1 MAEAATEETGG
12 KFGGFI
18 THAVLKERQNPSYIC
33 GSCGNMLWNFKNDGS
48 KLIRVCRNC
57 GHKDDMESNL
67 VYVND
72 VKFAGGTDH
81 VASAD
86 MIKDPTL
93 PRADN
98 VDCSSCHHNEAVF
111 FQKPMRGDEG
121 MKLIFMCT
129 RCARAAYLLAPPCVL
144 ATLLSLLHP
153 HNAQV
158 RVQVGAVRSP
168 STPRPA
174 NTAVR
179 SSATLMYVA
188 RARCPAAA
196 RPTGRRAQHLVVVAR
211 RSKRWHVCVEGVRL
225 TDQVRRH
232 APPRPRNFS
241 LLVVSQS
248 CWLDILRAE
257 SSPTRAPCP

>member
-1 MAEAATEETGG
+1 MAEAERATEETGG
-12 KFGGFI
+12 KFGGYI
-18 THAVLKERQNPSYIC
+18 TDAGLKERQNPSYIC

-86 MIKDPTL
+86 MVKDPTL

-98 VDCSSCHHNEAVF
+98 VDCGICHHHEAVF

-129 RCARAAYLLAPPCVL
+129 KCARAAYLLTPPCVL
-144 ATLLSLLHP
+144 ATLRSPLHP

-158 RVQVGAVRSP
+158 RAQVGAVRSP
-168 STPRPA
+168 STPLPA

-188 RARCPAAA
+188 RARCPRRGAAHRGPRA
-196 RPTGRRAQHLVVVAR
+196 REASCRCGLVAR
-211 RSKRWHVCVEGVRL
+211 RSKRYVACVRGGC
-225 TDQVRRH
+225 
-232 APPRPRNFS
+232 ACN
-241 LLVVSQS
+241 
-248 CWLDILRAE
+248 
-257 SSPTRAPCP
+257 

>member
-1 MAEAATEETGG
+1 MAEAERATEETGG
-12 KFGGFI
+12 KFGGYI
-18 THAVLKERQNPSYIC
+18 TDAGLKERQNPSYIC

-86 MIKDPTL
+86 MVKDPTL

-98 VDCSSCHHNEAVF
+98 VDCGICHHNEAVF

-129 RCARAAYLLAPPCVL
+129 KCARAAYLLTPPLL
-144 ATLLSLLHP
+144 ATLRSPLHP

-158 RVQVGAVRSP
+158 RAQVGAVRSP
-168 STPRPA
+168 STPLPA
-174 NTAVR
+174 NTAAVCAVLRHPHVR
-179 SSATLMYVA
+179 CTRSMPPPRCGPPAHEHSTLSLWLAVQSDGMCA
-188 RARCPAAA
+188 WR
-196 RPTGRRAQHLVVVAR
+196 
-211 RSKRWHVCVEGVRL
+211 VCV
-225 TDQVRRH
+225 
-232 APPRPRNFS
+232 
-241 LLVVSQS
+241 
-248 CWLDILRAE
+248 
-257 SSPTRAPCP
+257 

>member
-1 MAEAATEETGG
+1 MAEGATEVAGG
-12 KFGGFI
+12 KFGGLI
-18 THAVLKERQNPSYIC
+18 TDTGLKERQNPSYIC

-98 VDCSSCHHNEAVF
+98 VECNSCGHGEAVF

-121 MKLIFMCT
+121 MRLIFMCT
-129 RCARAAYLLAPPCVL
+129 RCARAAYLLTPPLL
-144 ATLLSLLHP
+144 ATLRSPLHP

-168 STPRPA
+168 STPLSA
-174 NTAVR
+174 NTAVW
-179 SSATLMYVA
+179 SSATLTYVA
-188 RARCPAAA
+188 RAGCPRCGAAH
-196 RPTGRRAQHLVVVAR
+196 RPT
-211 RSKRWHVCVEGVRL
+211 S
-225 TDQVRRH
+225 
-232 APPRPRNFS
+232 
-241 LLVVSQS
+241 
-248 CWLDILRAE
+248 
-257 SSPTRAPCP
+257 TRAPCRCGSPFKAICGMCAWRVGCTAFLGHRKRSI

>member
-1 MAEAATEETGG
+1 MAEAERATEETGG
-12 KFGGFI
+12 KFGGYI
-18 THAVLKERQNPSYIC
+18 TDAGLKERQNPSYIC

-86 MIKDPTL
+86 MVKDPTL

-98 VDCSSCHHNEAVF
+98 VDCGICHHNEAVF

-129 RCARAAYLLAPPCVL
+129 KCARAAYLLTPPCVL
-144 ATLLSLLHP
+144 ATLRSPLHP

-158 RVQVGAVRSP
+158 RAQVGAVRSP
-168 STPRPA
+168 STPLSA
-174 NTAVR
+174 NTAVW

-188 RARCPAAA
+188 RARCPRRGAAH
-196 RPTGRRAQHLVVVAR
+196 RPT
-211 RSKRWHVCVEGVRL
+211 S
-225 TDQVRRH
+225 T
-232 APPRPRNFS
+232 
-241 LLVVSQS
+241 
-248 CWLDILRAE
+248 
-257 SSPTRAPCP
+257 APCRCGSPFKAMACVRGGCACN